1 MKNQNVGYRKEQAA
15 KTALLRDYLIVLNM
29 IYSLALGPNS
39 IVIIH
44 DTKITRIIAPNS
56 DGTIAIPA
64 ICGPQAPSKASPRDE
79 PTSPAIIFAI
89 QFIEPPL

>member
-1 MKNQNVGYRKEQAA
+1 
-15 KTALLRDYLIVLNM
+15 M

-44 DTKITRIIAPNS
+44 DTKITRIIAPKS

-64 ICGPQAPSKASPRDE
+64 TCGPQAPSKASPRDE

>member
-1 MKNQNVGYRKEQAA
+1 
-15 KTALLRDYLIVLNM
+15 M

-44 DTKITRIIAPNS
+44 DTKITRIIAPKS

-64 ICGPQAPSKASPRDE
+64 TCGPQAPRPRLE
-79 PTSPAIIFAI
+79 MSLLA
-89 QFIEPPL
+89 QQ